1 MNSEK
6 QEEKVNKIRG
16 GKTRNASTSLSLSF
30 PFSAFH
36 ALQDSLKPNA
46 LTFTAKA
53 NTKDPSFFFFIKNFF
68 NPGMKPHLFMFFH
81 SSDKR
86 LCCVEEKTWD
96 TPSHNNMGLQ
106 NVSII
111 QE

>member
-53 NTKDPSFFFFIKNFF
+53 NTKDPSFFFYKKFLQPRNEAPLIYVFSFI
-68 NPGMKPHLFMFFH
+68 
-81 SSDKR
+81 R
-86 LCCVEEKTWD
+86 
-96 TPSHNNMGLQ
+96 
-106 NVSII
+106 
-111 QE
+111 